1 MPKQYS
7 RLDKN
12 LDENLLKH
20 YITEPLVIL
29 IKRINKVWIILNN
42 RDKQQDMKIEE
53 LEERIKTL
61 ETLVLNR
68 TIGIN

>member
-7 RLDKN
+7 R

-20 YITEPLVIL
+20 YITEPLVFL

-42 RDKQQDMKIEE
+42 RDKQQDMKIKE
-53 LEERIKTL
+53 LEERIKIL
-61 ETLVLNR
+61 ETLVLNQ